1 MSSVWK
7 TERETLENDHNSS
20 TSIGCFKKKR
30 RNFKGPKTAFDKNQL
45 LLVLPLFSPR
55 SFLFMG
61 NGGGEGEGGGMFFFS
76 QIGRNSSCYLPSRPS
91 WKPVKWRNRP
101 QIQSPSAVRAG
112 PTGYRRNKKERR
124 RRMRKLKA
132 TKKK

>member
-45 LLVLPLFSPR
+45 QLVLPLFSPR

-61 NGGGEGEGGGMFFFS
+61 NGGGGGRRGWDVLFFS
-76 QIGRNSSCYLPSRPS
+76 NWEEFVLLFAIEAVVETGEMAKSAANSVAECRPSRS
-91 WKPVKWRNRP
+91 
-101 QIQSPSAVRAG
+101 
-112 PTGYRRNKKERR
+112 YRLPKK
-124 RRMRKLKA
+124 
-132 TKKK
+132 